1 MEITRLDLSDIHLIQ
16 PLWEQLNRLHRERSN
31 YFTAQF
37 DRFTFADRVR
47 ELETK
52 SRTGI
57 FVARDGDGKA
67 VFAYCIAS
75 LESGVGE
82 IDSLYVSPDCRGNRV
97 GHHLMETALAWL
109 SGHGYSKIRISVVHG
124 NEQALGF
131 YEKFGFRQRL
141 VILEQT

>member
-31 YFTAQF
+31 YFAAQF

-57 FVARDGDGKA
+57 FAARNGEGKA

-75 LESGVGE
+75 LEDGAGE

-97 GHHLMETALAWL
+97 GHRLMETALAWL
-109 SGHGYSKIRISVVHG
+109 SGHGCSKIRISVVHG